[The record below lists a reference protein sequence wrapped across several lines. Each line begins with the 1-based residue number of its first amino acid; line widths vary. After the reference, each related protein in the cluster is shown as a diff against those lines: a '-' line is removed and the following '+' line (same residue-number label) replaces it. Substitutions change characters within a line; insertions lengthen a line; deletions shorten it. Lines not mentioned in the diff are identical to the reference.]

1 MTDHDDPDEFLL
13 AAADRFVS
21 SAERSLGG
29 WAERALVSRAPQLA
43 ATATTTAAAFR
54 AEVVGSLR
62 RLVDRDIDDQR
73 ATPLQLLRASVPL
86 LTAALVEAGVEARP
100 GVGDR
105 TAAGGGS
112 EDSDD
117 PFGIAPASWAD
128 VGEDVG
134 EAAMVWGAAKAMVH
148 LERRRRE

>member
-1 MTDHDDPDEFLL
+1 MTDRDDPDEFLR
-13 AAADRFVS
+13 AAGDRFVAA
-21 SAERSLGG
+21 AERSLGG
-29 WAERALVSRAPQLA
+29 WAERALISRAPQSA
-43 ATATTTAAAFR
+43 ATATATAAAFR
-54 AEVVGSLR
+54 AEVIGSLR
-62 RLVDRDIDDQR
+62 HLVDRDIDDQR

-86 LTAALVEAGVEARP
+86 LTAALVEAGLQARP

-105 TAAGGGS
+105 TAANDRSG
-112 EDSDD
+112 DSDD
-117 PFGIAPASWAD
+117 PFGIAPASWAG